1 MRFLLILG
9 ALAAG
14 ALLPIQAGI
23 NAQLKQHLGTPV
35 QAACVSVA
43 VSAIFLWLYLPVARV
58 PFPVPTAFARIPS
71 WAWVGGGLCGA
82 IYLPV
87 VLVLAQRLGA
97 GTLFA
102 LIIAG
107 NMLMS
112 LVLDNFGWLDLP
124 VRQASPMR
132 FLGLSLLLTGV
143 VLVRNF

>member
-23 NAQLKQHLGTPV
+23 NVQLKQHLGTPV

-58 PFPVPTAFARIPS
+58 PFPAPTAFSGNPS

-82 IYLPV
+82 IYLPIT
-87 VLVLAQRLGA
+87 LVLAQRLGA

-102 LIIAG
+102 LVIAG

-112 LVLDNFGWLDLP
+112 LALDNFGWLDLP

-132 FLGLSLLLTGV
+132 FLGLSLLVTGV
-143 VLVRNF
+143 VLIRNF

>member
-1 MRFLLILG
+1 MRFFLILG

-43 VSAIFLWLYLPVARV
+43 VSAILLWLYLLVGRV
-58 PFPVPTAFARIPS
+58 PFPAPTAFAGVPS
-71 WAWVGGGLCGA
+71 WAWIGGGLCGA

-87 VLVLAQRLGA
+87 VLILAQRLGA

-102 LIIAG
+102 LVIAG

-112 LVLDNFGWLDLP
+112 LALDNFGWLDLP
-124 VRQASPMR
+124 VHQASPMR
-132 FLGLSLLLTGV
+132 FLGLALLVTGV
-143 VLVRNF
+143 VLIRNF